1 MLLTVYVKRRWRV
14 KYKRF
19 LYDDFLR
26 RIRRE
31 SAEPPPLSLPA
42 LPAVP
47 AEPRFAFFTHTPPV
61 PHSFVSHPSFYSV
74 AAAVGRLSS
83 SPMIPSNELA
93 LMPPCTMYPF
103 PAVPFRMLCLEE
115 RRKEKAC

>member
-1 MLLTVYVKRRWRV
+1 MPIPL
-14 KYKRF
+14 
-19 LYDDFLR
+19 
-26 RIRRE
+26 
-31 SAEPPPLSLPA
+31 PLSLPA
-42 LPAVP
+42 LPALPAVPAVPAVP
-47 AEPRFAFFTHTPPV
+47 AEPRFAFFTSPPPV

-103 PAVPFRMLCLEE
+103 PAVPFRMLCLEM
-115 RRKEKAC
+115 